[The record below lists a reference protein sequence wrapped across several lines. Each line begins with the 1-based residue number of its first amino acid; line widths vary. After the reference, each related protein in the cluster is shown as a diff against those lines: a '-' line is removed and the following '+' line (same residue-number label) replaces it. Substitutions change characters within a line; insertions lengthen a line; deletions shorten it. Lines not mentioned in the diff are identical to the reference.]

1 MIFESPEQLAAWSAV
16 NRIFGFAPRTGAAL
30 IDHYGSPES
39 LFDADRKELEY
50 LLRHNAGYLDAIV
63 PQTLEKERR
72 ELHALMDEGV
82 RMLCIWDERY
92 PALLKECP
100 DPPAMLY
107 VRSLSPLESIFGIP
121 KKISVVGTRDIT
133 SYGKEWCTRIVS
145 AMSSC
150 PACRPAIVSGLAIG
164 TDITAHLAAL
174 DRGLPT
180 IAVMATGI
188 DAVYP
193 FRHGRYAEMIS
204 SAPGSA
210 LVTDYPP
217 ETTPRAINFLRRN
230 RIIAGLSD
238 ATILIE
244 SKIKGGGMM
253 TCRIASSYDR
263 DVFALPGRIGDQCSA
278 GCNELIRN
286 GTAAC
291 ISEVNSLLD
300 SLGLRHGGKW
310 EKDDIR
316 MKTYAFYRD
325 REGAD
330 PADRLSIIADIV
342 GRNPD
347 IRIEDIATA
356 ANLEYRDA
364 VNAVG
369 MLECDGIIVTDLLR
383 RCSVNPRFL

>member
-72 ELHALMDEGV
+72 ELQALMDEGV
-82 RMLCIWDERY
+82 RMLCIGDERY
-92 PALLKECP
+92 PSLLKECP

-107 VRSLSPLESIFGIP
+107 VRSLSPLESIFGNP
-121 KKISVVGTRDIT
+121 KRISVVGTRDIT

-263 DVFALPGRIGDQCSA
+263 EVFALPGRIGDQCSA

-316 MKTYAFYRD
+316 MKTYTFYRD

-330 PADRLSIIADIV
+330 PAERLSIVADIV

-356 ANLEYRDA
+356 ANMEYRDA
-364 VNAVG
+364 ANAVG
-369 MLECDGIIVTDLLR
+369 MLECDGIVVTDLLR
-383 RCSVNPRFL
+383 RCSINPRFL

>member
-82 RMLCIWDERY
+82 RMLCIGDERY

-316 MKTYAFYRD
+316 MKTYTFYRD

-330 PADRLSIIADIV
+330 PAERLSIVADIV

-356 ANLEYRDA
+356 ANMEYRDA
-364 VNAVG
+364 ANAVG
-369 MLECDGIIVTDLLR
+369 MLECDGIVVTDLLR

>member
-82 RMLCIWDERY
+82 RMLCIGDERY

-150 PACRPAIVSGLAIG
+150 PTCRPAIVSGLAIG
-164 TDITAHLAAL
+164 TDIAAHLAAL

-230 RIIAGLSD
+230 RIIAGLSG

-263 DVFALPGRIGDQCSA
+263 EVFALPGRIGDQCSA

-310 EKDDIR
+310 EKDVIR
-316 MKTYAFYRD
+316 MKTYTFYRD

-330 PADRLSIIADIV
+330 PAERLSIVADIV

-356 ANLEYRDA
+356 ANMEYRDA
-364 VNAVG
+364 ANAVG
-369 MLECDGIIVTDLLR
+369 MLECDGIVVTDLLR

>member
-50 LLRHNAGYLDAIV
+50 LLRHNTGYLDAIV

-72 ELHALMDEGV
+72 ELQALMDEGV
-82 RMLCIWDERY
+82 RMLCIGDERY
-92 PALLKECP
+92 PSLLKECP

-107 VRSLSPLESIFGIP
+107 VRSLSPLESIFGNP
-121 KKISVVGTRDIT
+121 KRISVVGTRDIT

-253 TCRIASSYDR
+253 TCQIASSYDR
-263 DVFALPGRIGDQCSA
+263 VQRADTQRYGGLHLRGQLPP
-278 GCNELIRN
+278 
-286 GTAAC
+286 
-291 ISEVNSLLD
+291 
-300 SLGLRHGGKW
+300 GLARSQAWGQMG
-310 EKDDIR
+310 
-316 MKTYAFYRD
+316 
-325 REGAD
+325 EG
-330 PADRLSIIADIV
+330 
-342 GRNPD
+342 
-347 IRIEDIATA
+347 
-356 ANLEYRDA
+356 
-364 VNAVG
+364 
-369 MLECDGIIVTDLLR
+369 
-383 RCSVNPRFL
+383 

>member
-1 MIFESPEQLAAWSAV
+1 
-16 NRIFGFAPRTGAAL
+16 
-30 IDHYGSPES
+30 
-39 LFDADRKELEY
+39 
-50 LLRHNAGYLDAIV
+50 
-63 PQTLEKERR
+63 
-72 ELHALMDEGV
+72 
-82 RMLCIWDERY
+82 MLCIGDERY
-92 PALLKECP
+92 PSLLKECP

-107 VRSLSPLESIFGIP
+107 VRSLSPLESIFGNP
-121 KKISVVGTRDIT
+121 KRISVVGTRDIT

-263 DVFALPGRIGDQCSA
+263 EVFALPGRIGDQCSA

-316 MKTYAFYRD
+316 MKTYTFYRD

-330 PADRLSIIADIV
+330 PAERLSIVADIV

-356 ANLEYRDA
+356 ANMEYRDA
-364 VNAVG
+364 ANAVG
-369 MLECDGIIVTDLLR
+369 MLECDGIVVTDLLR

>member
-72 ELHALMDEGV
+72 ELQALMDEGV
-82 RMLCIWDERY
+82 RMLCIGDERY
-92 PALLKECP
+92 PSLLKECP

-107 VRSLSPLESIFGIP
+107 VRSLSPLESTFGNP
-121 KKISVVGTRDIT
+121 KRISVVGTRDIT

-263 DVFALPGRIGDQCSA
+263 EVFALPGRIGDQCSA

-316 MKTYAFYRD
+316 MKTYTFYRD

-330 PADRLSIIADIV
+330 PAERLSIVADIV

-356 ANLEYRDA
+356 ANMEYRDA
-364 VNAVG
+364 ANAVG
-369 MLECDGIIVTDLLR
+369 MLECDGIVVTDLLR

>member
-50 LLRHNAGYLDAIV
+50 LLRHNTGYLDAIA

-72 ELHALMDEGV
+72 ELQALMDEGV
-82 RMLCIWDERY
+82 RMLCIGDERY
-92 PALLKECP
+92 PSLLKECP

-107 VRSLSPLESIFGIP
+107 VRSLSPLESIFGNP
-121 KKISVVGTRDIT
+121 KRISVVGTRDIT

-263 DVFALPGRIGDQCSA
+263 EVFALPGRIGDQCSA

-316 MKTYAFYRD
+316 MKTYTFYRD

-330 PADRLSIIADIV
+330 PAERLSIVADIV

-356 ANLEYRDA
+356 ANMEYRDA
-364 VNAVG
+364 ANAVG
-369 MLECDGIIVTDLLR
+369 MLECDGIVVTDLLR

>member
-50 LLRHNAGYLDAIV
+50 LLRHNTGYLDAIV

-72 ELHALMDEGV
+72 ELQALMDEGV
-82 RMLCIWDERY
+82 RMLCIGDERY
-92 PALLKECP
+92 PSLLKECP

-263 DVFALPGRIGDQCSA
+263 EVFALPGRIGDQCSA

-316 MKTYAFYRD
+316 MKTYTFYRD

-330 PADRLSIIADIV
+330 PAERLSIVADIV

-356 ANLEYRDA
+356 ANMEYRDA
-364 VNAVG
+364 ANAVG
-369 MLECDGIIVTDLLR
+369 MLECDGIVVTDLLR
-383 RCSVNPRFL
+383 RCSINPRFL

>member
-92 PALLKECP
+92 PSLLKECP

-107 VRSLSPLESIFGIP
+107 VRSLSPLESIFGNP
-121 KKISVVGTRDIT
+121 KRISVVGTRDIT

-263 DVFALPGRIGDQCSA
+263 EVFALPGRIGDQCSA

-316 MKTYAFYRD
+316 MKTYTFYRD

-330 PADRLSIIADIV
+330 PAERLSIIADIV

-356 ANLEYRDA
+356 ANMEYRDA
-364 VNAVG
+364 ANAVG
-369 MLECDGIIVTDLLR
+369 MLECDGIVVTDLLR

>member
-50 LLRHNAGYLDAIV
+50 LLSHNTGYLDAIV

-72 ELHALMDEGV
+72 ELQALMDEGV
-82 RMLCIWDERY
+82 RMLCIGDERY
-92 PALLKECP
+92 PSLLKECP

-107 VRSLSPLESIFGIP
+107 VRSLSPLESIFGNP
-121 KKISVVGTRDIT
+121 KRISVVGTRDIT

-263 DVFALPGRIGDQCSA
+263 EVFALPGRIGDQCSA

-316 MKTYAFYRD
+316 MKTYTFYRD

-330 PADRLSIIADIV
+330 PAERLSIVADIV

-356 ANLEYRDA
+356 ANMEYRDA
-364 VNAVG
+364 ANAVG
-369 MLECDGIIVTDLLR
+369 MLECDGIVVTDLLR
-383 RCSVNPRFL
+383 RCSINPRFL

>member
-1 MIFESPEQLAAWSAV
+1 MILESPEQLAAWSAV

-30 IDHYGSPES
+30 IGHYGSPES
-39 LFDADRKELEY
+39 LFNADRRELDY
-50 LLRHNAGYLDAIV
+50 LLRNNKGYLDQLV
-63 PQTLEKERR
+63 PATLEKEKR
-72 ELHALMDEGV
+72 EINGLLEEGV
-82 RMLCIWDERY
+82 KMLCIGDERY

-107 VRSLSPLESIFGIP
+107 VRSGSPLSGIFPGP
-121 KKISVVGTRDIT
+121 RKIAVVGTRDIT

-145 AMSSC
+145 AIASC
-150 PACRPAIVSGLAIG
+150 TAEKPVIVSGLAIG

-174 DRGLPT
+174 DGGLPT

-193 FRHGRYAEMIS
+193 FRHGHYAERIS

-210 LVTDYPP
+210 LITDYPP
-217 ETTPRAINFLRRN
+217 HTTPRAINFLRRN
-230 RIIAGLSD
+230 RIIAGLSE

-244 SKIKGGGMM
+244 SKIRGGGLM

-263 DVFALPGRIGDQCSA
+263 DVFALPGRIGDRCST

-291 ISEVNSLLD
+291 ISEINSLID
-300 SLGLRHGGKW
+300 SLGLRREGKW
-310 EKDDIR
+310 KKDDVR
-316 MKTYAFYRD
+316 MKTYTFYRD

-330 PADRLSIIADIV
+330 PADRLSFIAEII
-342 GRNPD
+342 GSNPD
-347 IRIEDIATA
+347 IRIDDIATA
-356 ANLEYRDA
+356 SGMEYREV

-369 MLECDGIIVTDLLR
+369 LLECDGIIVTDLLR
-383 RCSVNPRFL
+383 RCTVNPKFL

>member
-107 VRSLSPLESIFGIP
+107 VRSLSPLESIFGIQ

-164 TDITAHLAAL
+164 TDIAAHLAAL

-364 VNAVG
+364 ANAVG

>member
-1 MIFESPEQLAAWSAV
+1 MILDSTEQLAPWSAV

-30 IDHYGSPES
+30 VGHYGSPEA
-39 LFDADRKELEY
+39 LFNADRKELGY
-50 LLRHNAGYLDAIV
+50 LLRNNKAYLDSLV
-63 PQTLEKERR
+63 PDTLEKERT
-72 ELHALMDEGV
+72 ELESLLKEGV
-82 RMLCIWDERY
+82 RMLCIEDERY

-107 VRSLSPLESIFGIP
+107 VRSDSPLSEVFP
-121 KKISVVGTRDIT
+121 RPRKIAVVGTRDIT

-145 AMSSC
+145 AIASC
-150 PACRPAIVSGLAIG
+150 TTEKPVIVSGLAIG

-174 DRGLPT
+174 DGGLPT

-193 FRHGRYAEMIS
+193 FRHGHYAERIC

-210 LVTDYPP
+210 LITDYPP
-217 ETTPRAINFLRRN
+217 DTTPRAINFLRRN
-230 RIIAGLSD
+230 RIIAGLSE
-238 ATILIE
+238 ATLLIE
-244 SKIKGGGMM
+244 SKFKGGGMM

-291 ISEVNSLLD
+291 ISEINSLLD
-300 SLGLRHGGKW
+300 SLDLRRNGKW
-310 EKDDIR
+310 KKDDIR
-316 MKTYAFYRD
+316 MKTYSFYKD

-330 PADRLSIIADIV
+330 PADRLSFIADIV

-356 ANLEYRDA
+356 AGIGYREA

-369 MLECDGIIVTDLLR
+369 LLECDGIIVTDLLR
-383 RCSVNPRFL
+383 RCSVNPKFL

>member
-72 ELHALMDEGV
+72 ELQALMDEGV
-82 RMLCIWDERY
+82 RMLCIGDERY
-92 PALLKECP
+92 PSLLKECP

-107 VRSLSPLESIFGIP
+107 VRSLSPLESIFGNP
-121 KKISVVGTRDIT
+121 KRISVVGTRDIT
-133 SYGKEWCTRIVS
+133 SYGKEWCTRIVF

-263 DVFALPGRIGDQCSA
+263 EVFALPGRIGDQCSA

-316 MKTYAFYRD
+316 MKTYTFYRD

-330 PADRLSIIADIV
+330 PAEKLSIVADIV

-356 ANLEYRDA
+356 ANMEYRDA
-364 VNAVG
+364 ANAVG
-369 MLECDGIIVTDLLR
+369 MLECDGIVVTDLLR

>member
-92 PALLKECP
+92 PSLLKECP

-107 VRSLSPLESIFGIP
+107 VRSLSPLESIFGNP
-121 KKISVVGTRDIT
+121 KRISVVGTRDIT

-150 PACRPAIVSGLAIG
+150 PECRPAIVSGLAIG
-164 TDITAHLAAL
+164 TDIAAHLAAL

-263 DVFALPGRIGDQCSA
+263 EVFALPGRIGDQCSA

-316 MKTYAFYRD
+316 MKTYTFYRD

-330 PADRLSIIADIV
+330 PAERLSIVADIV

-356 ANLEYRDA
+356 ANMEYRDA
-364 VNAVG
+364 ANAVG
-369 MLECDGIIVTDLLR
+369 MLECDGIVVTDLLR

>member
-263 DVFALPGRIGDQCSA
+263 EVFALPGRIGDQCSA

-316 MKTYAFYRD
+316 MKTYTFYRD

-330 PADRLSIIADIV
+330 PAEKLSIVADIV

-356 ANLEYRDA
+356 ANMEYRDA
-364 VNAVG
+364 ANAVG
-369 MLECDGIIVTDLLR
+369 MLECDGIVVTDLLR

>member
-1 MIFESPEQLAAWSAV
+1 
-16 NRIFGFAPRTGAAL
+16 
-30 IDHYGSPES
+30 
-39 LFDADRKELEY
+39 
-50 LLRHNAGYLDAIV
+50 
-63 PQTLEKERR
+63 
-72 ELHALMDEGV
+72 
-82 RMLCIWDERY
+82 
-92 PALLKECP
+92 
-100 DPPAMLY
+100 
-107 VRSLSPLESIFGIP
+107 
-121 KKISVVGTRDIT
+121 
-133 SYGKEWCTRIVS
+133 
-145 AMSSC
+145 
-150 PACRPAIVSGLAIG
+150 
-164 TDITAHLAAL
+164 
-174 DRGLPT
+174 
-180 IAVMATGI
+180 
-188 DAVYP
+188 
-193 FRHGRYAEMIS
+193 MIS

-263 DVFALPGRIGDQCSA
+263 EVFALPGRIGDQCSA

-316 MKTYAFYRD
+316 MKTYTFYRD

-330 PADRLSIIADIV
+330 PAEKLSIVADIV

-356 ANLEYRDA
+356 ANMEYRDA
-364 VNAVG
+364 ANAVG
-369 MLECDGIIVTDLLR
+369 MLECDGIVVTDLLR

>member
-82 RMLCIWDERY
+82 RMLCIGDERY

-164 TDITAHLAAL
+164 TDIAAHLAAL

-204 SAPGSA
+204 SAPASA

-263 DVFALPGRIGDQCSA
+263 EVFALPGRIGDQCSA

-316 MKTYAFYRD
+316 MKTYTFYRD

-330 PADRLSIIADIV
+330 PAERLSIVADIV

-356 ANLEYRDA
+356 ANMEYRDA
-364 VNAVG
+364 ANAVG
-369 MLECDGIIVTDLLR
+369 MLECDGIVVTDLLR